1 MSKDNSPIL
10 FKLLF
15 FFSGLYIAALGK
27 VFLIESK
34 LGVDPWTVFY
44 LGVANYIPFTVGQ
57 ITQLIGAIMIL
68 IGWALK
74 IKPSIGTFLNM
85 YFFGVFLDLNL
96 AINDAL
102 NIVKPSESLLVSIIY
117 LIIGIVVC
125 GIGFGMYINGKL
137 GAGPRDSFM
146 LGMSKVTGKKPG
158 TIRTFMESTAA
169 ITGWLLGGPLG
180 LGTLAYALS
189 VGTIMQW
196 TLDNI
201 KIPERA
207 TAKETVKETVKD
219 VGASS

>member
-1 MSKDNSPIL
+1 M
-10 FKLLF
+10 FCY
-15 FFSGLYIAALGK
+15 GY
-27 VFLIESK
+27 
-34 LGVDPWTVFY
+34 
-44 LGVANYIPFTVGQ
+44 
-57 ITQLIGAIMIL
+57 
-68 IGWALK
+68 
-74 IKPSIGTFLNM
+74 
-85 YFFGVFLDLNL
+85 FLDLNIT
-96 AINDAL
+96 INDTL
-102 NIVKPSESLLVSIIY
+102 NIIQQTDSLIVSILYLLIGIIIIGVGLGIY
-117 LIIGIVVC
+117 L
-125 GIGFGMYINGKL
+125 NGQL
-137 GAGPRDSFM
+137 GVGPRDGFM
-146 LGMSKVTGKKPG
+146 VGISNVTGKKPG